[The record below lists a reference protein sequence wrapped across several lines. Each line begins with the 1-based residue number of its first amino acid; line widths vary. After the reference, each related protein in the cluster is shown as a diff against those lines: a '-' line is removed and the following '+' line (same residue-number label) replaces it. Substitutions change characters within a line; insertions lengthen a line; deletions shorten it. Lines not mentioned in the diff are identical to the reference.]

1 MRIYD
6 MLILAVSTLWQQ
18 KVRTLLTVLGVV
30 FGSFVLA
37 ASLSINHG
45 VQKTID
51 RFVQQ
56 NDALRKIDVHPDW
69 SAVDTGAEGATLPE
83 VAGKMSDAC
92 AAAQSPPR
100 ARRAVPRRRTQG
112 TADRRGAEKP

>member
-1 MRIYD
+1 MRISD

-30 FGSFVLA
+30 FGSLVLA

-56 NDALRKIDVHPDW
+56 NDALRKIDVRPDW
-69 SAVDTGAEGATLPE
+69 SAVDTGRP
-83 VAGKMSDAC
+83 S
-92 AAAQSPPR
+92 AQHP
-100 ARRAVPRRRTQG
+100 
-112 TADRRGAEKP
+112 